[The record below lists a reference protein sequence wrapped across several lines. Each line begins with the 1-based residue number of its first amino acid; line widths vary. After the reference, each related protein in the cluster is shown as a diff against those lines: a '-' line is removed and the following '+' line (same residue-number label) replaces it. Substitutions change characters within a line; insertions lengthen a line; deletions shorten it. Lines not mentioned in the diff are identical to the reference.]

1 MLRKTFSTC
10 VHQLETHNSSCA
22 QQPNRRSSCAIVLV
36 CAILV
41 VAVQRSHAPPQ
52 HKQAKPKWLRE
63 RARTIPGHHHTKML
77 AKRRR
82 ELSARST
89 GFNWKLAVPAYIDQ
103 WTKQLPRR
111 SQERDRARPGR
122 EVSLYAH
129 FDGTCESTGDTPAI
143 LVPARNV
150 REVFGSIRNKGCS
163 NLGMRPQCS
172 RVSARAHTHFWTWH
186 GDKNTSGQTWRQHSS
201 SPTQDEFALRL
212 GKGTSL
218 PDDLA
223 PRRGKGT

>member
-1 MLRKTFSTC
+1 MECIELLKLDSSIRTPGLSI
-10 VHQLETHNSSCA
+10 HSALETHNSSCA

-41 VAVQRSHAPPQ
+41 VALQLLHAPPQ

-129 FDGTCESTGDTPAI
+129 FDGTCESTCDTPAI
-143 LVPARNV
+143 LQLSGAVGPW
-150 REVFGSIRNKGCS
+150 K
-163 NLGMRPQCS
+163 
-172 RVSARAHTHFWTWH
+172 WH
-186 GDKNTSGQTWRQHSS
+186 
-201 SPTQDEFALRL
+201 
-212 GKGTSL
+212 L
-218 PDDLA
+218 P
-223 PRRGKGT
+223 

>member
-1 MLRKTFSTC
+1 MMSESTKEA
-10 VHQLETHNSSCA
+10 VLHYAVIFRDFQGLILVFVVL
-22 QQPNRRSSCAIVLV
+22 CAIVLV

-41 VAVQRSHAPPQ
+41 VALQLLHAPPQ

-122 EVSLYAH
+122 EVSLHAH
-129 FDGTCESTGDTPAI
+129 FDGTFEDGLHQCLQSCTHCASPAACRLPEQIWLANGQKKQCETA
-143 LVPARNV
+143 
-150 REVFGSIRNKGCS
+150 E
-163 NLGMRPQCS
+163 
-172 RVSARAHTHFWTWH
+172 
-186 GDKNTSGQTWRQHSS
+186 TSW
-201 SPTQDEFALRL
+201 
-212 GKGTSL
+212 
-218 PDDLA
+218 
-223 PRRGKGT
+223 